1 MLFARSSSRQSG
13 VRGLKILVTGGAG
26 FIGSALIRYLL
37 ERTDHEVVN
46 VDKLSYSGSQATLS
60 AFENSPRHLFERED
74 ICDGA
79 AMRRV
84 FESHRPDAI
93 MHLAAES
100 HVDRSI
106 DFPADFI
113 QSNIVGTYQLL
124 ETALC
129 YWKEL
134 DKKARKR
141 FRFHHISTDEVYG
154 ALDLEDPA
162 FTETTAYA
170 PNSPYA
176 ASKAASDHLVHAWHR
191 TYGLP
196 IVLSN
201 CSNNY
206 GPFQYPE
213 KLIPVCILKAIQG
226 QSIPVYGSGENVRD
240 WVYVEDHADALYR
253 VLTAGRIGERY
264 NVGGDCELS
273 NLDLVNRLCATL
285 DELRPDDPV
294 VPHANLIT
302 HVTDR
307 PGHDFRY
314 AIDAH
319 KIANELGWRPAT
331 DFEIGLKKTVSWYLE
346 NLDWCQTVTQG
357 AYAGARLG
365 LRA

>member
-1 MLFARSSSRQSG
+1 M
-13 VRGLKILVTGGAG
+13 KILLTGGAG
-26 FIGSALIRYLL
+26 FIGSAVIRYLL

-46 VDKLSYSGSQATLS
+46 VDKLSYSGSRATL
-60 AFENSPRHLFERED
+60 AAIGNDGRHHFEQED

-79 AMRRV
+79 ALSRI
-84 FESHRPDAI
+84 FETHRPHAV

-106 DFPADFI
+106 DRPADFI

-124 ETALC
+124 ETSLA
-129 YWKEL
+129 YWKDL
-134 DKKARKR
+134 DEQAGKG

-154 ALDLEDPA
+154 ALELDGPA

-196 IVLSN
+196 MVLSN

-213 KLIPVCILKAIQG
+213 KLIPLCIMKAIQG
-226 QSIPVYGSGENVRD
+226 EQIPVYGSGENVRD
-240 WVYVEDHADALYR
+240 WLYVEDHAEALYR
-253 VLTAGRIGERY
+253 VLSDGRTGERY

-273 NLDLVNRLCATL
+273 NLALVKRLCAVL

-294 VPHANLIT
+294 VPHEKLIT

-314 AIDAH
+314 AIDAS
-319 KIANELGWRPAT
+319 KIHQDLGWRPAT
-331 DFEIGLKKTVSWYLE
+331 DFDTGLRKTVAWYLD
-346 NLDWCQTVTQG
+346 NLEWCQSVTQG
-357 AYAGARLG
+357 AYSGERLG

>member
-1 MLFARSSSRQSG
+1 M
-13 VRGLKILVTGGAG
+13 KILLTGGAG

-37 ERTDHEVVN
+37 DRTDHDVVN
-46 VDKLSYSGSQATLS
+46 VDKLSYSGSRATLS
-60 AFENSPRHLFERED
+60 AIGNNPRHLFEQED
-74 ICDGA
+74 ICDGPA
-79 AMRRV
+79 LSRI
-84 FESHRPDAI
+84 FQSHRPDAV

-106 DFPADFI
+106 DRPADFI
-113 QSNIVGTYQLL
+113 HSNIVGTYQLL
-124 ETALC
+124 ENSLA
-129 YWKEL
+129 YWKNL
-134 DKKARKR
+134 DEQVGKR

-154 ALDLEDPA
+154 ALDLDGAA

-213 KLIPVCILKAIQG
+213 KLIPLCILKAIQG
-226 QSIPVYGSGENVRD
+226 EPIPVYGSGENVRD
-240 WVYVEDHADALYR
+240 WLFVEDHAEALYR
-253 VLTAGRIGERY
+253 VLSDGRIGERY

-273 NLDLVNRLCATL
+273 NLDLVSRLCAVL
-285 DELRPDDPV
+285 DELRPEDPV
-294 VPHANLIT
+294 VPHRKLIT

-314 AIDAH
+314 AIDAG
-319 KIANELGWRPAT
+319 KIEKELGWRPAT
-331 DFEIGLKKTVSWYLE
+331 DFETGLRKTVAWYLA
-346 NLDWCQTVTQG
+346 NLEWCQAVTQG
-357 AYAGARLG
+357 SYSGGRLG
-365 LRA
+365 LRV

>member
-1 MLFARSSSRQSG
+1 M
-13 VRGLKILVTGGAG
+13 KILLTGGAG
-26 FIGSALIRYLL
+26 FIGSAVIRYLL

-46 VDKLSYSGSQATLS
+46 VDKLSYSGSRATL
-60 AFENSPRHLFERED
+60 AAIGNDRRHQFEQED

-79 AMRRV
+79 ALSRI
-84 FESHRPDAI
+84 FETHRPHAV

-106 DFPADFI
+106 DRPADFI

-124 ETALC
+124 ETSLA
-129 YWKEL
+129 YWKDL
-134 DKKARKR
+134 DEQAGKR

-154 ALDLEDPA
+154 ALDLNGPS
-162 FTETTAYA
+162 FTENTAYA

-196 IVLSN
+196 MVLSN

-213 KLIPVCILKAIQG
+213 KLIPLCIMKAIQG
-226 QSIPVYGSGENVRD
+226 AQIPVYGSGENVRD
-240 WVYVEDHADALYR
+240 WLFVEDHAEALYR
-253 VLTAGRIGERY
+253 VLTDGRNGERY

-273 NLDLVNRLCATL
+273 NLMLVKKLCAVL

-294 VPHANLIT
+294 VPHEELIT

-314 AIDAH
+314 AIDAS
-319 KIANELGWRPAT
+319 KIQQDLGWRPAT
-331 DFEIGLKKTVSWYLE
+331 DFDTGLRKTVAWYLA
-346 NLDWCQTVTQG
+346 NLDWCQSVTQG
-357 AYAGARLG
+357 AYSGERLG

>member
-1 MLFARSSSRQSG
+1 M
-13 VRGLKILVTGGAG
+13 KILITGGAG
-26 FIGSALIRYLL
+26 FIGSALIRHLL
-37 ERTDHEVVN
+37 QRTNHDIVN
-46 VDKLSYSGSQATLS
+46 VDKLSYSGSRATLS
-60 AFENSPRHLFERED
+60 AIGNDPRHLFEQED
-74 ICDGA
+74 ICDGVA
-79 AMRRV
+79 LKRV
-84 FESHRPDAI
+84 FESHRPDAV

-106 DFPADFI
+106 DRPADFI

-124 ETALC
+124 EASLA
-129 YWKEL
+129 YWKNSDEES
-134 DKKARKR
+134 RNR
-141 FRFHHISTDEVYG
+141 FRFHHVSTDEVYG
-154 ALDLEDPA
+154 ALDLDGPA

-176 ASKAASDHLVHAWHR
+176 ASKAASDHLAHAWYR

-213 KLIPVCILKAIQG
+213 KLIPLCILKAIRG
-226 QSIPVYGSGENVRD
+226 EPIPVYGSGENVRD
-240 WVYVEDHADALYR
+240 WLFVEDHAEALYR
-253 VLTAGRIGERY
+253 VLTDGRVGERY

-273 NLDLVNRLCATL
+273 NLDLVNRLCAVL
-285 DELRPDDPV
+285 DEMRPGDPV
-294 VPHANLIT
+294 VPHRRLIT

-314 AIDAH
+314 AIDAS
-319 KIANELGWRPAT
+319 KIEKEFGWRPAT
-331 DFEIGLKKTVSWYLE
+331 DFETGLRKTVSWYLD
-346 NLDWCQTVTQG
+346 NLDWCRAVTQG
-357 AYAGARLG
+357 AYGGERLG